1 MEVAQDGVSVSLPP
15 SKKTRALLA
24 YLAVTGRSHR
34 RDRLCGLLWDIPD
47 DPRGALRWSLSK
59 LRALVDDGDLR
70 RIAAD
75 RESVSFQADAVEIDV
90 LNVRRRLG
98 HGVDTIPT
106 DELTALATAFRGPFL
121 EGLDLPA
128 CPDFQAWCVAQ
139 REDAVRLRTRLLAA
153 LVDRLAEAPEEALV
167 HARSWVET
175 DPLSRPAHGALLRLL
190 IATGRR
196 MEAERQYDA
205 GCRLL
210 RELADDAADE
220 LSAVWRDLV
229 ACAASDAVAAST
241 AEGAAPLAAARSE
254 TLVGRL
260 RERARILAALDET
273 AGQRIGRVLLL
284 SGEPG
289 VGKTR
294 LLAALM
300 AAARQRDGTVLDGC
314 AYEAESGRPYGPWI
328 DAIRRLPKSYV
339 GETLGGDLGLLMP
352 EFGQNGQAEHSRD
365 RLFGAVAE
373 VVAAR
378 AHSAPPVLLVF
389 DDIHWCDE
397 ASAALLHYVARLNRH
412 RPVLTALAAR
422 DGELPDN
429 APVQRVLRGLRHD
442 GLLDEIAL
450 GPMTAEETA
459 ELVRTLDP
467 AADVAR
473 VYAESGGNPLFA
485 LEVAR
490 HAPLRRDDLPRSLSE
505 IVRDRIQGLPA
516 EAGDVLRWAAVL
528 GQAFSV
534 RRLSALCPLDVDALM
549 QALET
554 LERHALLTGVDAGRR
569 PGGAYAFAHDLVRRG
584 VYTGLS
590 EPRRRLMH
598 WRVAEALSA
607 ASETDEAVAA
617 EIAHHAGLAGEDA
630 TAARACIAAGRRC
643 LRLFANGE
651 AYALARRG
659 MRYARR
665 VGEPDSV
672 QLLLE
677 LNDVSLTA
685 RRTTQIED
693 TARRIERLAEQAL
706 DHGSVEHARLG
717 FHMVST
723 LRWEGGDWTGAEQHT
738 RRAAMIGRSG
748 DPAEQVVAMAE
759 TARCL
764 AMLERDLDQAE
775 ALLLEADALAGRAG
789 VEPPSIPCARGML
802 RLHQGKL
809 GEAAEVLSDA
819 RAQARR
825 DGDRFAEFQAME
837 QLVMLELQRPDYAAA
852 GLLGADLVAIGEK
865 LRDGSEA
872 PFAHALTALA
882 RYGEGCAD
890 ALADLE
896 TALEALKLA
905 DAKHRLAFAL
915 TRAAGIDLS
924 HGRAEA
930 ARDRAA
936 EALRIARLLERPSEI
951 ALALVTS
958 ARAAVVLDDTE
969 RFRHDAA
976 ALHRTALRGVS
987 VHVRR
992 AAEALLSDAGGGL
1005 WTR

>member
-1 MEVAQDGVSVSLPP
+1 MDVTRDDAPLSLPP

-24 YLAVTGRSHR
+24 YLAVTGRAHR

-59 LRALVDDGDLR
+59 LRGLVDEVETR
-70 RIAAD
+70 RIVAD
-75 RESVSFQADAVEIDV
+75 RDSVRFEPEAAEID
-90 LNVRRRLG
+90 LLSVRRRLG
-98 HGVDTIPT
+98 KGIEALAT
-106 DELTALATAFRGPFL
+106 DELALLARRFRGPFL
-121 EGLDLPA
+121 EGLELPA

-139 REDAVRLRTRLLAA
+139 REETARLQTRLLAA
-153 LVDRLAEAPEEALV
+153 LVDRLSAVPEDALA
-167 HARSWVET
+167 HARTWVEI
-175 DPLSRPAHGALLRLL
+175 DPLSQPARVALLRLL

-196 MEAERQYDA
+196 VEAERQYDA

-210 RELADDAADE
+210 RELADDAADD
-220 LSAVWRDLV
+220 LSAAWRDLLS
-229 ACAASDAVAAST
+229 CT
-241 AEGAAPLAAARSE
+241 PAEAAPPSPARHSAPPAAARAE

-260 RERARILAALDET
+260 PERSRLAAALDDT
-273 AGQRIGRVLLL
+273 CAQRVGRVLLL

-294 LLAALM
+294 LLTTLM
-300 AAARQRDGTVLDGC
+300 SAVRQRDGTVLDGC

-328 DAIRRLPKSYV
+328 DAIRRVPPAYV
-339 GETLGGDLGLLMP
+339 GQTLGGDLGLLMP
-352 EFGQNGQAEHSRD
+352 ELGQDGQIEPSRD

-373 VVAAR
+373 LVAAR

-389 DDIHWCDE
+389 DDVHWCDE

-422 DGELPDN
+422 NGELPDN
-429 APVQRVLRGLRHD
+429 APIQRVLRGLRHD
-442 GLLDEIAL
+442 GLLDEIPL
-450 GPMTAEETA
+450 GPLTAEETA

-473 VYAESGGNPLFA
+473 VFAESAGNPLFA

-490 HAPLRRDDLPRSLSE
+490 HAPLRRDDMPRSLSG
-505 IVRDRIQGLPA
+505 IVRDRIQGLPTD
-516 EAGDVLRWAAVL
+516 AGEVLRWAAVL
-528 GQAFSV
+528 GQTFSV
-534 RRLSALCPLDVDALM
+534 RRLSALCPLGIDALM
-549 QALET
+549 PALET
-554 LERHALLTGVDAGRR
+554 LERHALLTEVDAGRQT
-569 PGGAYAFAHDLVRRG
+569 GGTYAFAHDLVRRG

-607 ASETDEAVAA
+607 AAGSDEAVAA
-617 EIAHHAGLAGEDA
+617 DIAFHAGLAGENA

-643 LRLFANGE
+643 LRLFANAE

-665 VGEPDSV
+665 VGGPDSV
-672 QLLLE
+672 ELLLE
-677 LNDVSLTA
+677 LTDISLTA
-685 RRTTQIED
+685 RRTTRIEE
-693 TARRIERLAEQAL
+693 TAQRIERLAEQAL
-706 DHGSVEHARLG
+706 DHGSIEHARLG

-723 LRWEGGDWTGAEQHT
+723 LRWEGGDWAGAEQHT
-738 RRAAMIGRSG
+738 RRAALVGRSG
-748 DPAEQVVAMAE
+748 DPADQVLAMAE

-775 ALLLEADALAGRAG
+775 ALLLEADGLAGRAG
-789 VEPPSIPCARGML
+789 VEPPAIACAQGML

-809 GEAAEVLSDA
+809 GEAADLLRHA
-819 RAQARR
+819 RALARR
-825 DGDRFAEFQAME
+825 DGDRFGEFQALE
-837 QLVMLELQRPDYAAA
+837 QLVMLELQRRDYAAA
-852 GLLGADLVAIGEK
+852 GGLGADLVAIGEK

-882 RYGEGCAD
+882 RYGQGCGQ
-890 ALADLE
+890 ALAELE

-915 TRAAGIDLS
+915 TRAAAIDLCQ
-924 HGRAEA
+924 GRADA
-930 ARDRAA
+930 ARGRAD

-958 ARAAVVLDDTE
+958 ARAAAALHDAPA
-969 RFRHDAA
+969 FRHDTA
-976 ALHRTALRGVS
+976 ALHRIPLRGVS
-987 VHVRR
+987 AHVRR
-992 AAEALLSDAGGGL
+992 AAEGLLTDAGGNP
-1005 WTR
+1005 